1 MRPSLDTA
9 NSAIPKAAE
18 ALEIFSPGDG
28 VPPGQA
34 TSCFACNEQRQT
46 GRLDIILSER
56 AISSMVNLFLAG
68 TLKELPFSGTAHHG
82 MDSCAGSAD
91 QHVFAAYG
99 TTLENLSLLL

>member
-34 TSCFACNEQRQT
+34 TSCFACNEQKQT
-46 GRLDIILSER
+46 GRLDIILSE
-56 AISSMVNLFLAG
+56 
-68 TLKELPFSGTAHHG
+68 
-82 MDSCAGSAD
+82 
-91 QHVFAAYG
+91 
-99 TTLENLSLLL
+99 